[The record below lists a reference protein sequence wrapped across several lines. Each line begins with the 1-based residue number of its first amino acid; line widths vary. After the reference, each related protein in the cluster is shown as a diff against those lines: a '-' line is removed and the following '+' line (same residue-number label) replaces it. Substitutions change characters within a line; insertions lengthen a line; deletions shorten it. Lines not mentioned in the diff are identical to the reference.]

1 MDDNIYNSSFES
13 GALNSNIDLGDYPS
27 QRSYDDIFKKPFFS
41 NLYFYIKNKQ
51 YEVVT
56 MWSLIIVTI
65 IVFISLV
72 IKNDKDEAETEFSM

>member
-1 MDDNIYNSSFES
+1 MDDNIYNSSFEN
-13 GALNSNIDLGDYPS
+13 GALNNNIDMDDYLS
-27 QRSYDDIFKKPFFS
+27 QRSYGDIFKKPFFS

-72 IKNDKDEAETEFSM
+72 IKDGEDEAETESTL